1 MAIKSNYAIAI
12 SVLIDCLKNV
22 APSFNQGEVKPIT
35 PCKHVFPHA
44 LRKLQVIS
52 RTSDWLIAMFAPVI
66 LGWSNN
72 F

>member
-1 MAIKSNYAIAI
+1 MTIKSYYAIAI
-12 SVLIDCLKNV
+12 SVLIDWLKNV

-35 PCKHVFPHA
+35 PCKHLFPRA

-52 RTSDWLIAMFAPVI
+52 RISDWFIAMFALVMI
-66 LGWSNN
+66 GWSNN